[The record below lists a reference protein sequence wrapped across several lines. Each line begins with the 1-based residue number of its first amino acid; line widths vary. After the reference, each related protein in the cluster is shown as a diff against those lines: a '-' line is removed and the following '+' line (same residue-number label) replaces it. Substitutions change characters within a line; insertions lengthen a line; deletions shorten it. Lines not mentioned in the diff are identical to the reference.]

1 MKVGD
6 LVRLHKTGCLGIVV
20 EVFERQDRKPHVDR
34 EGNIFPPLVPIKVL
48 FTETGEIRCMMDMHV
63 KVIAHFI

>member
-6 LVRLHKTGCLGIVV
+6 LVRLHKTGCLGIIV
-20 EVFERQDRKPHVDR
+20 ELFEAKDRKPRVDK
-34 EGNIFPPLVPIKVL
+34 EGNIFQPLIPIKVL

-63 KVIAHFI
+63 KVVAK

>member
-6 LVRLHKTGCLGIVV
+6 LVRLHKTGRLGIIV
-20 EVFERQDRKPHVDR
+20 EVFESRDRKPHVDK

-48 FTETGEIRCMMDMHV
+48 FTDSGEIKCMMDMHV

>member
-6 LVRLHKTGCLGIVV
+6 LVRLHKTGRLGIIV
-20 EVFERQDRKPHVDR
+20 EVFEARDRKPHVDKG
-34 EGNIFPPLVPIKVL
+34 GNIFPPLVPIKIL

-63 KVIAHFI
+63 KVVASFI